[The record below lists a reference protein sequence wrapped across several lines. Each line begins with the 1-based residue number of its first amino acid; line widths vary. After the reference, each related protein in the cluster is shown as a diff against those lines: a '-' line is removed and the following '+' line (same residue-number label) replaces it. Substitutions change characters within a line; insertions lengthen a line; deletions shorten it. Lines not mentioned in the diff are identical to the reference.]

1 MIDMINEVTQNL
13 FTPENFSKLLRIA
26 LILVIGFTILNIVK
40 VLIVRNIRERTSA
53 QTLMLT
59 RKVIIY
65 TGGFIIVFMALREA
79 GLNLNI
85 LLGTAGVAGIA
96 IGFASQTSV
105 SNIISSLFLI
115 SEKPFEVNDVITVGG
130 RTGIVMSIDLL
141 SVKIRTFGNTYVRIP
156 NETIIK
162 TEVTNITRFPIRRL
176 DINLKVDFTEDVER
190 VRDLLIEITA
200 ANPHL
205 LDNPAPLFIFNGFGD
220 SAIDLFFGVWFEKS
234 SYIAAKNS
242 IMLEIKEAFEK
253 AGIAIPYQ
261 GIRLV
266 NPADQLPLP
275 AETGPMAES

>member
-1 MIDMINEVTQNL
+1 
-13 FTPENFSKLLRIA
+13 
-26 LILVIGFTILNIVK
+26 
-40 VLIVRNIRERTSA
+40 
-53 QTLMLT
+53 
-59 RKVIIY
+59 
-65 TGGFIIVFMALREA
+65 
-79 GLNLNI
+79 
-85 LLGTAGVAGIA
+85 
-96 IGFASQTSV
+96 
-105 SNIISSLFLI
+105 
-115 SEKPFEVNDVITVGG
+115 
-130 RTGIVMSIDLL
+130 
-141 SVKIRTFGNTYVRIP
+141 
-156 NETIIK
+156 
-162 TEVTNITRFPIRRL
+162 VTNITRFPIRRL

>member
-115 SEKPFEVNDVITVGG
+115 SEKPFEVNDVITVGAEPASSCP
-130 RTGIVMSIDLL
+130 SICC
-141 SVKIRTFGNTYVRIP
+141 R
-156 NETIIK
+156 
-162 TEVTNITRFPIRRL
+162 
-176 DINLKVDFTEDVER
+176 
-190 VRDLLIEITA
+190 
-200 ANPHL
+200 
-205 LDNPAPLFIFNGFGD
+205 
-220 SAIDLFFGVWFEKS
+220 
-234 SYIAAKNS
+234 
-242 IMLEIKEAFEK
+242 
-253 AGIAIPYQ
+253 
-261 GIRLV
+261 
-266 NPADQLPLP
+266 
-275 AETGPMAES
+275 